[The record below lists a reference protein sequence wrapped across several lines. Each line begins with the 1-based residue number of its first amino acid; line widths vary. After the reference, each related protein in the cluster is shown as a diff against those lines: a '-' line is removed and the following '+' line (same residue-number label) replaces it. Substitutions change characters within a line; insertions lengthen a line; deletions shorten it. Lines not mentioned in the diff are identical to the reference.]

1 MRADNIAALGRVG
14 KIAAQAIASSGRVG
28 RNILLLIIPVDY
40 TPFTLVSVEP
50 HFFEQDIL
58 AKEFFVEIVE
68 NEEKEVEVV
77 AGYVYVL
84 ATEQRFELDILSH
97 EGFVTVLEV
106 LKYEVEPLQ
115 TPFEVE
121 VIDGG
126 LYN

>member
-1 MRADNIAALGRVG
+1 
-14 KIAAQAIASSGRVG
+14 
-28 RNILLLIIPVDY
+28 
-40 TPFTLVSVEP
+40 
-50 HFFEQDIL
+50 
-58 AKEFFVEIVE
+58 
-68 NEEKEVEVV
+68 
-77 AGYVYVL
+77 
-84 ATEQRFELDILSH
+84 LDILSH